1 MAEKAK
7 RPRSVRAGSHRGA
20 ASKRAGNYNA
30 RVEYWMKMP
39 VLTVKPRESVAH
51 ARALMEE
58 HRVNQL
64 PVTVNGKLVGIVT
77 DRDLR
82 DATNAMQTSAKVAG
96 AQFASEDASPEQ
108 IPVEAVMSTNIMVVK
123 PSDTMQ
129 KVATLMRR
137 ERIGGIPV
145 LDRGRMVGI
154 ITRSDVLAAFVALT
168 RNLT

>member
-7 RPRSVRAGSHRGA
+7 ARVRAGSRLSA
-20 ASKRAGNYNA
+20 TSKRAGNYNA

-58 HRVNQL
+58 HRLNQL

-108 IPVEAVMSTNIMVVK
+108 IPVEAVMSTNVFVIK
-123 PSDTMQ
+123 PSDTML
-129 KVATLMRR
+129 KAATVMRR
-137 ERIGGIPV
+137 ERVGGLPV

>member
-1 MAEKAK
+1 MAEKARVK
-7 RPRSVRAGSHRGA
+7 GVRSASRASA
-20 ASKRAGNYNA
+20 ASKRTGNYKV

-64 PVTVNGKLVGIVT
+64 PVLVNGKLVGIVT

-82 DATNAMQTSAKVAG
+82 DATSAMQTSAKVAG
-96 AQFASEDASPEQ
+96 ASLSREDATPEL
-108 IPVEAVMSTNIMVVK
+108 IPVEAVMSAKVLVLK
-123 PSDTMQ
+123 PQDTIQ
-129 KVATLMRR
+129 KAAGLMRR

-145 LDRGRMVGI
+145 VDRGRIVGI
-154 ITRSDVLAAFVALT
+154 ITRSDVLDAFVTLT
-168 RNLT
+168 KNRT

>member
-7 RPRSVRAGSHRGA
+7 ARGVRAPSRGSA
-20 ASKRAGNYNA
+20 ASKRAGNYNS

-96 AQFASEDASPEQ
+96 AQFASESATPEL
-108 IPVEAVMSTNIMVVK
+108 IPVEAVMSTNVLVIR

-129 KVATLMRR
+129 KAATLMRR
-137 ERIGGIPV
+137 ERIGGLPV

-154 ITRSDVLAAFVALT
+154 LTRSDVLAAFVALT
-168 RNLT
+168 HNLT

>member
-1 MAEKAK
+1 MADKAK
-7 RPRSVRAGSHRGA
+7 ARGVRAGSRASA

-39 VLTVKPRESVAH
+39 VLTIKPRESVAH

-96 AQFASEDASPEQ
+96 AQFGAEDATPEL
-108 IPVEAVMSTNIMVVK
+108 IPVEAVMSTNVLVVR
-123 PSDTMQ
+123 PSETMLRA
-129 KVATLMRR
+129 ATLMRR

-145 LDRGRMVGI
+145 VDRGRMVGI

-168 RNLT
+168 RTLT

>member
-1 MAEKAK
+1 MTEKAK
-7 RPRSVRAGSHRGA
+7 ARGVRAASRRSA

-64 PVTVNGKLVGIVT
+64 PVTVNGKLVGLVS

-82 DATNAMQTSAKVAG
+82 DATNAMQTSAKVSG
-96 AQFASEDASPEQ
+96 TPLEDATPEM
-108 IPVEAVMSTNIMVVK
+108 IPVEAVMSTNVLVIR

-129 KVATLMRR
+129 KAASVMRR
-137 ERIGGIPV
+137 ERIGGLPV

-154 ITRSDVLAAFVALT
+154 LTRSDVLAAFVALT